1 MNLLTTALNKI
12 FKSGN
17 QQELDRIKP
26 LINQINNKEAEVSSL
41 KDGDFK
47 EKTHLLKKY
56 KRWKKY

>member
-41 KDGDFK
+41 KDGDFR
-47 EKTHLLKKY
+47 EKILKT
-56 KRWKKY
+56 